1 MIFSFTYYLTND
13 IHFRT
18 VVKKRILTEEMSDQM
33 AYNFETK
40 QRPLLMDLTL

>member
-1 MIFSFTYYLTND
+1 MIFSFTYYFAND

-18 VVKKRILTEEMSDQM
+18 VVKKNPEEMSDQM